1 MSIKKKPSEP
11 EAHVDFIGVLK
22 PEHEPFLVKPDPTNI
37 NYILFTKGEI
47 PEHILQGI
55 QNYYLDPSR
64 PKPKLLENILS
75 FERSNLLPPP
85 EHTRLKRRLEE
96 RFPGLLQELINRE
109 GVEKATETLQK
120 KEERPDTQ
128 SPKPSLTTFKKILF
142 AGVLTLIVILL
153 FFTPIGILIALVINY
168 LFFRFLNF
176 LYTEDAAAIGILLTV
191 IMFLA
196 WVFNWLIKKFKRSR
210 D

>member
-55 QNYYLDPSR
+55 QNYYLDPSK

-96 RFPGLLQELINRE
+96 KFPGLLQELIN
-109 GVEKATETLQK
+109 
-120 KEERPDTQ
+120 KEIL
-128 SPKPSLTTFKKILF
+128 SPWGSIASILGLIVSSVALWLAWPSLPKVTQDFIKDAFPSKDALYLIGIGMYQILGLL
-142 AGVLTLIVILL
+142 ASVATLI
-153 FFTPIGILIALVINY
+153 
-168 LFFRFLNF
+168 
-176 LYTEDAAAIGILLTV
+176 
-191 IMFLA
+191 MF
-196 WVFNWLIKKFKRSR
+196 VYWLRR
-210 D
+210 RR